1 MRAGARIA
9 ALLVAS
15 ALAGGCAQPAA
26 PSAERSAPSGAR
38 VTPSAPMAAPG
49 TSLPASTVPSGIPSA
64 FAGASRARPARPDL
78 AHVRIAL
85 RPIATGLTAPVF
97 ATGAHDG
104 SGRLFVLEQAGAVRV
119 VRDGSLE
126 ADPYL
131 DLTDRI
137 ASGGE
142 RGLLGL
148 AFAPGFG
155 PAEARLYAHY
165 SNRAGETTIAEFR
178 ATPGADR
185 VDPAT
190 ERIVLVQQQPYPN
203 HNGGWIGF
211 DQERRLL
218 IALGDGGS
226 EGDPENRASSLST
239 ILGKILRID
248 VLAGP
253 ADGRAYTIPP
263 DNPFVGRSGARP
275 EILDY
280 GLRNPYRDSIDPA
293 TGSLWIGDVGQ
304 DAWEEVDA
312 APAGAAGLDFGW
324 RRWEGRHCYN
334 PPTGCDPAGVTMPL
348 AEYRHDEGC
357 AIVGG
362 VVYRGA
368 AIPALDGAYLF
379 GDYCSGKLWAIDA
392 AGGEQKPTL
401 LLSTG
406 LTISSIAGD
415 DSGELV
421 VTDLRGGTVFGAV
434 AVAG

>member
-1 MRAGARIA
+1 MSSSAVAR
-9 ALLVAS
+9 
-15 ALAGGCAQPAA
+15 P
-26 PSAERSAPSGAR
+26 PSATASLAHPDLGGVRLALQPLASGLSAP
-38 VTPSAPMAAPG
+38 
-49 TSLPASTVPSGIPSA
+49 L
-64 FAGASRARPARPDL
+64 
-78 AHVRIAL
+78 
-85 RPIATGLTAPVF
+85 F

-104 SGRLFVLEQAGAVRV
+104 SGRLFVLEQAGLVRV
-119 VRDGSLE
+119 VRDGTLLPS
-126 ADPYL
+126 PYL

-155 PAEARLYAHY
+155 PTETRLYAHY
-165 SNRAGETTIAEFR
+165 TDRAGNTTIAEFR

-190 ERIVLVQQQPYPN
+190 ERIVLTQEQPYPN

-211 DQERRLL
+211 DPAGRLL

-226 EGDPENRASSLST
+226 EGDPQNRASSLGT
-239 ILGKILRID
+239 LLGKILRID

-253 ADGRAYTIPP
+253 AAGRGYAIPA
-263 DNPFVGRSGARP
+263 DNPFAATAGARP

-280 GLRNPYRDSIDPA
+280 GLRNPFRDSIDPA
-293 TGSLWIGDVGQ
+293 TGTLWIGDVGQ
-304 DAWEEVDA
+304 NSWEEVDA

-334 PPTGCDPAGVTMPL
+334 PASGCDPAGVTMPV
-348 AEYRHDEGC
+348 AEYDHGQGC
-357 AIVGG
+357 AVIGG

-379 GDYCSGKLWAIDA
+379 GDFCSGKLWAIDA
-392 AGGEQKPTL
+392 AGGDQTPTL
-401 LLSTG
+401 VLSTG
-406 LTISSIAGD
+406 LAISSIGTD
-415 DSGELV
+415 DSGEVV
-421 VTDLRGGTVFGAV
+421 VTDLRGGAV
-434 AVAG
+434 DRLVAAGG